1 MQQHQLA
8 KLMCGFSH
16 ALDLA
21 EGQPAGHA
29 VRCAYLG
36 MHLARAIDLAPA
48 DQWELYYT
56 LLLKDLGGSSNAAC
70 IHDVLLSDDLSF
82 KRKAKRF
89 ADDLPRAAQLALSQ
103 TGTRVGLLARVRAT
117 LRAMRQGDAIA
128 QSLTQTR
135 GERGAEWARQ
145 LRFSDKV
152 GRAIHALE
160 EHWNG
165 SGKPDGLA
173 AQQIPLYARIA
184 LIAQVAEI
192 FHHEGGPQAA
202 MRALRDR
209 RASWFDPHLVDA
221 FERAAS
227 LPEFWA
233 PLTAPDLI
241 AQVVALEPAAGTLA
255 LDDDYFDEIAAVFGQ
270 IADAKSACTAGH
282 SARVGL
288 YTDLI
293 AAQCGL
299 PTERRRWLRRA
310 ALLHDLGMLGISNA
324 LLDKAGPLNERERTA
339 MQLHVQ
345 LTEHLL
351 ARIDAFADWVAV
363 VGAHHEWLDGS
374 GYPRGLRG
382 DAITLEARILTTA
395 DLFDAISTDRPHRP
409 GLSVEQTLANMRALV
424 GVQIDP
430 QCYAALCTAVA
441 QLNHGAP
448 PAAASLAA

>member
-1 MQQHQLA
+1 MQQSQLA
-8 KLMCGFSH
+8 ELMCGFSH

-36 MHLARAIDLAPA
+36 MQLARAINLAQA

-56 LLLKDLGGSSNAAC
+56 LLLKDLGGSSNAAH
-70 IHDVLLSDDLSF
+70 IHDAFLSDDLRF

-89 ADDLPRAAQLALSQ
+89 ADQLPPVAQLALSQ
-103 TGTRVGLLARVRAT
+103 TGARVGLMARVRAA
-117 LRAMRQGDAIA
+117 LRAMRQGEAIV

-165 SGKPDGLA
+165 SGKPDRLA
-173 AQQIPLYARIA
+173 AQQIPLYARIT
-184 LIAQVAEI
+184 LIAQVVEI
-192 FHHEGGPQAA
+192 FHHESGPQAA
-202 MRALRDR
+202 MHVLRDR
-209 RASWFDPHLVDA
+209 RATWFDPHLVDA
-221 FERAAS
+221 FERVANR
-227 LPEFWA
+227 PEFWT

-241 AQVVALEPAAGTLA
+241 AQVIALEPAEGTLA
-255 LDDDYFDEIAAVFGQ
+255 LDDDYLDEIAAVFGQ
-270 IADAKSACTAGH
+270 IGDAKSACTSGH

-299 PTERRRWLRRA
+299 PIERRRWLRRA

-324 LLDKAGPLNERERTA
+324 LLDKAGPLNDHERAA

-345 LTEHLL
+345 HTEEIL
-351 ARIDAFADWVAV
+351 ARAGAFAEWVPV

-374 GYPRGLRG
+374 GYPRGLR
-382 DAITLEARILTTA
+382 DEAITLEARILTTA

-409 GLSVEQTLANMRALV
+409 GFSIEQTLTSMRALV

-430 QCYAALCTAVA
+430 QCYTALCTAVA
-441 QLNHGAP
+441 QLNHEVP
-448 PAAASLAA
+448 PAATNLAA